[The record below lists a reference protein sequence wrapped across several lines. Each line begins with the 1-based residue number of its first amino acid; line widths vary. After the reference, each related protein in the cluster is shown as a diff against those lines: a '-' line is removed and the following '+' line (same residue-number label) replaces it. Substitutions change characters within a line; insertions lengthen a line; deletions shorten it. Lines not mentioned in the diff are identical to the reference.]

1 MIQGTRRIRRTLLR
15 SGIGCAILQKKE
27 HRRKGNIMAIRKQ
40 FSGNVKAD
48 PELVALMEVSR
59 KIPVTDDM
67 LREQRISFAFGN
79 AMNAD
84 RITKDSVRAT
94 SQSIRLRA

>member
-1 MIQGTRRIRRTLLR
+1 
-15 SGIGCAILQKKE
+15 
-27 HRRKGNIMAIRKQ
+27 MALRKQ

-48 PELVALMEVSR
+48 PELLAIMESSR
-59 KIPVTDDM
+59 MIPVTDEM

-79 AMNAD
+79 AMNAE
-84 RITKDSVRAT
+84 RITKESVRAT